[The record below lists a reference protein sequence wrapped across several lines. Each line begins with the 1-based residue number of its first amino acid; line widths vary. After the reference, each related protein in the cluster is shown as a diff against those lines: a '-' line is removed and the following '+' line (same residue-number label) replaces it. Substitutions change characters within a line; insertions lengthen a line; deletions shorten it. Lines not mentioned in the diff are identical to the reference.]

1 MSQDFGKMMR
11 DAQASMAKMQKDMQ
25 KMQEELANTTVEGT
39 AGGGVVKVT
48 CNGNAE
54 FKSVK
59 ISKEAV
65 DPEDVETLE
74 DLVLAA
80 IKDASGK
87 AQQMLQQRAGNLTQG
102 MNLPPGLGGMMGM

>member
-1 MSQDFGKMMR
+1 MR
-11 DAQASMAKMQKDMQ
+11 DAQASMAKMQKDMAR
-25 KMQEELANTTVEGT
+25 MQEELAATTVEGT

-48 CNGNAE
+48 CNGNSE

-59 ISKEAV
+59 IAKEAV

-80 IKDASGK
+80 VKDATSK
-87 AQQMLQQRAGNLTQG
+87 AQNLLQQRAGSLTQG
-102 MNLPPGLGGMMGM
+102 MNLPPGLGNMF

>member
-1 MSQDFGKMMR
+1 MSQDFSKMMR
-11 DAQASMAKMQKDMQ
+11 DAQTAMAKMQKDMA
-25 KMQEELANTTVEGT
+25 KMQEELAATVVEGT

-54 FKSVK
+54 FQSVK
-59 ISKEAV
+59 IAKEAV
-65 DPEDVETLE
+65 DPDDVETLE

-87 AQQMLQQRAGNLTQG
+87 AQQMLQQRAGHLTAG
-102 MNLPPGLGGMMGM
+102 MNLPPGLGMGF